1 MADPR
6 FHLCAGP
13 FTLAELATLTEAE
26 MGEDCDPDLR
36 LVDVAPLDRAGA
48 EQLSFLDNRKYIS
61 SFESSKAAACIVAP
75 KLADR
80 APKGMALLLSAA
92 PYKAYALAAQAFYP
106 TPALEPYVAETAFI
120 ENSARIDP
128 SCRVEHG
135 VVIGARASVGK
146 NCLIEA
152 NAVIGTA
159 VEIGDDVIIGACASL
174 SHCLIGERTK
184 IYPGVRIGQDGFGFS
199 PDPGGHTKVP
209 QLGRVIIG
217 ADVEIGA
224 NSTVDRGSGPDT
236 IIGQGCW
243 IDNLVQIGHNVEL
256 GRGCVVAGMVG
267 QVAHPRTE
275 GAVGHAR
282 KVLDPAGREDLV
294 HPLAGHHGRVKRLGT
309 KARRLY
315 RIGSVSPVPPQ
326 SETIKGLVRTKSST
340 YMSFWLAV
348 LPLLLIVA

>member
-80 APKGMALLLSAA
+80 APKGMALLLSAT

-106 TPALEPYVAETAFI
+106 APALEPYVAETAFI

-135 VVIGARASVGK
+135 VVIGARASVGR

-174 SHCLIGERTK
+174 SHCLIGERTR

-267 QVAHPRTE
+267 LSGSTKIGDFVFFGGQT
-275 GAVGHAR
+275 GTVGHIA
-282 KVLDPAGREDLV
+282 
-294 HPLAGHHGRVKRLGT
+294 
-309 KARRLY
+309 
-315 RIGSVSPVPPQ
+315 IGSGAKIAGQSGIIRDVPSGATMGGTPAMPIRDWHRQ
-326 SETIKGLVRTKSST
+326 TIRLSRLSNKDK
-340 YMSFWLAV
+340 
-348 LPLLLIVA
+348 